1 MGKTIEFKIPEGYV
15 VDNENTTENKI
26 ILKWV
31 DNEVKLE
38 WDRNFGAVRIEV
50 AGESPFGVVSHSPSY
65 YCTQEEANRNFI
77 LYRLPSV
84 QQLHIIAKNFKAINK
99 IISDN
104 NGFELTLNHY
114 ISNEKDGG
122 CPIVIKLPNGEEKII
137 PDFCQRVVRYVI
149 NY

>member
-15 VDNENTTENKI
+15 VDDENTTENKI

-31 DNEVKLE
+31 DDEVKLE
-38 WDRNFGAVRIEV
+38 WDRTFGAVRIEV
-50 AGESPFGVVSHSPSY
+50 AGERPFGVVSNSPSY

-84 QQLHIIAKNFKAINK
+84 QQLHIIAKNFNAINK
-99 IISDN
+99 VIRDN

-114 ISNEKDGG
+114 MSKEKDRG
-122 CPIVIKLPNGEEKII
+122 CPIVVKLPNGEEEID

>member
-1 MGKTIEFKIPEGYV
+1 MGKAIEFKIPEGYV
-15 VDNENTTENKI
+15 VDKDNSTENKI
-26 ILKWV
+26 ILKWI

-50 AGESPFGVVSHSPSY
+50 AGKGAFGVVSHSPSY
-65 YCTQEEANRNFI
+65 YCTQEEATRNFL

-84 QQLHIIAKNFKAINK
+84 QQLHIIAKNFNAINK
-99 IISDN
+99 VISDN
-104 NGFELTLNHY
+104 NGFKLTPNHY
-114 ISNEKDGG
+114 MSKDKDGG
-122 CPIVIKLPNGEEKII
+122 SPVVIKLPNGEEKIV